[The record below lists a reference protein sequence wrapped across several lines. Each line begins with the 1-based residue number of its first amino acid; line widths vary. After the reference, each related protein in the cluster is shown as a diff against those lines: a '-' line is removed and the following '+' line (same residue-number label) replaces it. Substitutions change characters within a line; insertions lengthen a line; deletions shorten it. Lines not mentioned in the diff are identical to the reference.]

1 MKRYFTSDLHF
12 FHKNICKFTD
22 RKLVT
27 SQEDHEQWLV
37 DIWNSRIENEDLVYI
52 LGDISFGKYDQ
63 TKWLLARLKGQKIV
77 IKGNHDNEQ
86 HLNRLKHEGIILSWK
101 LYDEVEIQGSKACL
115 MHYPIASWNRQHYG
129 SYMLHGHSHGM
140 YQGQGKIL
148 DVGIDSAYNIFGRH
162 KLFSDEDI
170 VAHMQQRQ
178 IYVADS
184 HRKGVE

>member
-37 DIWNSRIENEDLVYI
+37 NIWNSRIENEDLVYI
-52 LGDISFGKYDQ
+52 LGDISFGKYQQ
-63 TKWLLARLKGQKIV
+63 TADFVESLNGQKIV

-86 HLNRLKHEGIILSWK
+86 HLNRLKHDGIILSWK
-101 LYDEVEIQGSKACL
+101 LYDEVEIQGTKACL

-140 YQGQGKIL
+140 YQGFGKIL
-148 DVGIDSAYNIFGRH
+148 DVGIDSAYTVLGEHN
-162 KLFSDEDI
+162 LFSDEEI
-170 VAHMQQRQ
+170 VAYMQQQ
-178 IYVADS
+178 EIYIADS
-184 HRKGVE
+184 HRKEVQ